1 MTKRYDF
8 AFRPFVPLPG
18 ATDSSF
24 DMHTAVE
31 NFVLPAEARTYTH
44 CPEGY
49 PNDEHT
55 ILGATVAHHA
65 VSDEIHKLTPMA
77 ELDTD
82 KKIGLSVFEG
92 ETNAVCYD
100 DVADLT
106 AHYWVGMFDKLLLSN
121 DVVLQV
127 VQTEKLE
134 DDKYGEEVTIR
145 HFTRDGLV
153 SSGTFS
159 DPKHSKYPLHVADQL
174 LLECAELH

>member
-8 AFRPFVPLPG
+8 AFRPFVPSPG
-18 ATDSSF
+18 VNDSSF
-24 DMHTAVE
+24 DMRAAVE

-44 CPEGY
+44 CSEGY
-49 PNDEHT
+49 PNDDVT

-65 VSDEIHKLTPMA
+65 VSDEIHKLTDMA

-82 KKIGLSVFEG
+82 QIGLSVFEG

-100 DVADLT
+100 DQANLT
-106 AHYWVGMFDKLLLSN
+106 AHYWVGLFDVLHLSN

-134 DDKYGEEVTIR
+134 DDRHGEEVTIR

-153 SSGTFS
+153 SSATFS
-159 DPKHSKYPLHVADQL
+159 DPKHSHYPLWVADKL